1 MKTKIF
7 ILSMV
12 VTLMTIG
19 CSKDNND
26 TNTAITPEE
35 AGINSKID
43 MANDDAVDIITEQ
56 ENNTYANSTN
66 GKQIGEVPYSALTT
80 CATITRV
87 PDFGTPLT
95 VGQTVTKTIN
105 FGTTGCTLANGNVV
119 RGVIVMSFVFDPN
132 ATSHTVTFTFNDFY
146 HNNIK
151 FNGTKTYIRTMTTAT
166 ATSPAHPI
174 VTVNIDLT
182 ATLTDGRVFTRT
194 GQRVREMI
202 AGFGTADISD
212 DIHRVTGSWTTTF
225 PNMVAQTATIS
236 SSNPLLVKMSCVALH
251 KPLIVQGV
259 ITYNRNGN
267 TATLDFGDGTCDNTA
282 IFTHNGISVTIIIG
296 N

>member
-12 VTLMTIG
+12 VALMTIG

-26 TNTAITPEE
+26 NTAITPEE

-43 MANDDAVDIITEQ
+43 IASDDVADLAMTYEGD
-56 ENNTYANSTN
+56 TYADPTN
-66 GKQIGEVPYSALTT
+66 GKSNTSPLAPT
-80 CATITRV
+80 CATIVRV
-87 PDFGTPLT
+87 PAFGTPLT
-95 VGQTVTKTIN
+95 VGTTVTKTITFDPN
-105 FGTTGCTLANGNVV
+105 GCTLPNGNVV
-119 RGVIVMSFVFDPN
+119 KGKIIISFVFDPN
-132 ATSHTVTFTFNDFY
+132 ATSHTITYTFDNFY
-146 HNNIK
+146 HNTIK
-151 FNGTKTYIRTMTTAT
+151 FVGTKTFTRTMTG
-166 ATSPAHPI
+166 SPSHPI
-174 VTVNIDLT
+174 VTMNIDMT
-182 ATLTDGRVFTRT
+182 ATLADGRVFTRT
-194 GQRVREMI
+194 GQRIREMI
-202 AGFGTADISD
+202 AGYGTADISD
-212 DIHRVTGSWTTTF
+212 DVHRVTGSWTTTF

-236 SSNPLLVKMSCVALH
+236 NSNPLLVKMSCVALH
-251 KPLIVQGV
+251 KPLIVQGL